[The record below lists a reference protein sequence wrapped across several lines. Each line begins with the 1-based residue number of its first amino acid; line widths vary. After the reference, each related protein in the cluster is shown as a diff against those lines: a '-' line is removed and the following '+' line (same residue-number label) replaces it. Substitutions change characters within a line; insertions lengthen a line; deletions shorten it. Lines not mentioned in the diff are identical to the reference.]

1 MSTTERRGRRVRRR
15 QRTGVK
21 WLLLALLAVVL
32 LGAAVIGLRGR
43 EKSGTRVDR
52 NSALC
57 VVCVDP
63 GHGGSDQG
71 TSWEGR
77 LEKDDNLEAALAL
90 REALA
95 EYNIYTV
102 LTREEDTSLTL
113 EERVAVAQQE
123 QADFYIS
130 LHRNAAEVDAHGIE
144 VWVAENCSSNS
155 LALAQ
160 SVEQGLVEAGVQN
173 SRGVRTGSQ
182 SGSGD
187 YYVLSHTTMPAILVE
202 LGFIQDREDNR
213 LLDKN
218 MEQYAEAIAAAVAGL
233 VEGAQTS

>member
-15 QRTGVK
+15 RKAGVK

-32 LGAAVIGLRGR
+32 LAAAVIGLRGR

-113 EERVAVAQQE
+113 EERVAIAQKE
-123 QADFYIS
+123 QADYYIS

-144 VWVAENCSSNS
+144 VWVSENCSSAAQ
-155 LALAQ
+155 ALAQ

-202 LGFIQDREDNR
+202 LGFIQDQEDNR

-233 VEGAQTS
+233 MEGEQTS